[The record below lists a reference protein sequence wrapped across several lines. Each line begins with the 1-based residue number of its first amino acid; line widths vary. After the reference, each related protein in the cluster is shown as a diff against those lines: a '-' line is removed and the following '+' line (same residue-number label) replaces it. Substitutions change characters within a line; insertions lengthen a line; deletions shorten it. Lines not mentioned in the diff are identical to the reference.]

1 MKRTLNKLDD
11 VDHASVKRP
20 RRDESELV
28 AALRKQLAEK
38 DRRIAAL
45 ELLLPSPPTDVNGE
59 STYVE
64 HVMVTWDRNSLSAT
78 RPLAL
83 SIGAIDE
90 VTNERLEDLSREDGN
105 AIGSLIVDRRLTA
118 GRIVRFFVAPLLGP
132 ELIAHGLLR
141 AQWHGY
147 DRW

>member
-1 MKRTLNKLDD
+1 MKRTKNHIDEEG
-11 VDHASVKRP
+11 HPSAKRP
-20 RRDESELV
+20 RGDESELV
-28 AALRKQLAEK
+28 AALRKQLDEKEKQLDEKDKTIAEQKKTIAEK
-38 DRRIAAL
+38 DQTLAAL
-45 ELLLPSPPTDVNGE
+45 ELLLPDPPTDVNGE

-64 HVMVTWDRNSLSAT
+64 HAMVTWERNPRSAT

-118 GRIVRFFVAPLLGP
+118 GRIVRFFV
-132 ELIAHGLLR
+132 
-141 AQWHGY
+141 
-147 DRW
+147 